1 MAARCAA
8 IKELQTKL
16 QKDSKNEQQIDE
28 SSLLSKLVGYCSK
41 EAHSCVEKAAMI
53 ALVKLRILDTDE
65 NFSLR
70 GQSLRE
76 AMDEDKRNG
85 LIPFFVSATLGTTSC
100 CSFDALNEI
109 GPICSRENIWLHVDA
124 AYAGNA
130 FICPE
135 FQYLMKGIEVI
146 NYQ

>member
-1 MAARCAA
+1 MVVLYRYANLIILTEKFIENFSKQHQGSASDCVLVSLLAARCAA

-70 GQSLRE
+70 GHALQE
-76 AMDEDKRNG
+76 AIEEDKRNG
-85 LIPFFVSATLGTTSC
+85 LIPFFVSATLGTT
-100 CSFDALNEI
+100 
-109 GPICSRENIWLHVDA
+109 
-124 AYAGNA
+124 
-130 FICPE
+130 
-135 FQYLMKGIEVI
+135 
-146 NYQ
+146 